1 MNTLVKIATVSSF
14 LAASAFAEESFGG
27 IGVVYRLAG
36 DGAEIQEVIPGS
48 PAAETKIQ
56 AGDVIVAV
64 DGESIAGKKS
74 AAVKAALRGIENKP
88 VVLTY
93 VSEGDTLM
101 ETLRRVKLTV
111 KDLNSVAEAEQA
123 DKKLLAVL
131 ENGKVIGDSDATS
144 DAILEGVYV
153 DNLQIPAQSE
163 DKQVK
168 EGTAKLSYFTRSVI
182 RVKLEYAGAFTVS
195 VADSKG
201 NVLWSSEETAG
212 HAGVNTIVWDGSL
225 IPDGRYVVS
234 VEHNGTVSGKNIL
247 LK

>member
-1 MNTLVKIATVSSF
+1 MNTLVKIATVSSL
-14 LAASAFAEESFGG
+14 LAAAAFAEESFGG

-36 DGAEIQEVIPGS
+36 EGAEVQEVIPGS

-111 KDLNSVAEAEQA
+111 KNLNSVAEAEQA

-131 ENGKVIGDSDATS
+131 ENGKVVEGSDAVSDAT
-144 DAILEGVYV
+144 LEGVYV
-153 DNLQIPAQSE
+153 DNLQLPAQSE

-168 EGTAKLSYFTRSVI
+168 EGSAKLSYFTRSVI
-182 RVKLEYAGAFTVS
+182 RVKLAGAFTVS
-195 VADSKG
+195 VTDSKG
-201 NVLWSSEETAG
+201 NVLKSFEETAG